1 MAHSREVR
9 LPFLLHELVEF
20 IFSLPASYKI
30 RDGFTKWILRKSME
44 ESLPQEIIWRKGKVG
59 FEPPQK
65 EWMQTKRMQ
74 EMVVEARKKLVE
86 KKVLRQNILDVPIKP
101 AAANDPDDYDW
112 KYLCA
117 AEMFNK

>member
-1 MAHSREVR
+1 
-9 LPFLLHELVEF
+9 
-20 IFSLPASYKI
+20 
-30 RDGFTKWILRKSME
+30 ME

-86 KKVLRQNILDVPIKP
+86 KKVLRQNILDAPIKP